1 MHQGIDNQDNNNRTY
16 CIYPEPRIRDMIDSI
31 FKLYGN
37 KPISYEILELRLIQQ
52 LDNAKIRSIDDIA
65 TIKKYT
71 QKQYRGASNLITD
84 LRKFIYC
91 VDKSGFVHP
100 RDLKQLKL
108 PY

>member
-1 MHQGIDNQDNNNRTY
+1 MHQGIDNQDNDNRADY
-16 CIYPEPRIRDMIDSI
+16 IFPGPAIREIIDSI
-31 FKLYGN
+31 FKLYDN

-52 LDNAKIRSIDDIA
+52 LNNKKIRSIDDII

-71 QKQYRGASNLITD
+71 KEQYRGAFDTIKNLPKLVYSID
-84 LRKFIYC
+84 E
-91 VDKSGFVHP
+91 SGFVHP

>member
-1 MHQGIDNQDNNNRTY
+1 MHQGIDNQDHDNRADY
-16 CIYPEPRIRDMIDSI
+16 IFPGPAIREIIDSI
-31 FKLYGN
+31 FKLYDN

-71 QKQYRGASNLITD
+71 QKQYRGASNLITN